1 MSEKIVNLQS
11 VTNCFN
17 EKKLKIGLIG
27 CGSIAV
33 LAIVAIVIIVF
44 YAIGGDA
51 QGTPQIVKYHNASD
65 LQKITKIQFPAVELV
80 DSTFYDSFSLQEVTE
95 KFVIK
100 ETDGRSKLLN
110 AIEDGKYWEQNEDG
124 YRFYILPEED
134 IKDAKELVWRKTQ
147 DGQEDWDGEFIEI
160 LVSASSDTI
169 YLKYG
174 LAR

>member
-1 MSEKIVNLQS
+1 M
-11 VTNCFN
+11 
-17 EKKLKIGLIG
+17 KKVLKIGLIG
-27 CGSIAV
+27 CSTIAV
-33 LAIVAIVIIVF
+33 LAIVAIIIMVF

-51 QGTPQIVKYHNASD
+51 QGTPQTVKYHNASD

-80 DSTFYDSFSLQEVTE
+80 DSTFYDSFSLREVTE

-110 AIEDGKYWEQNEDG
+110 AIEDGKYWEQNTDG
-124 YRFYILPEED
+124 YRFYILPKED
-134 IKDAKELVWRKTQ
+134 IEDAKELVWRKSK

-174 LAR
+174 WAR